1 MRKTRETRGQSLH
14 NIGGVIGGVSM
25 EFLDRLLGE
34 PTLDKLAR
42 DVTRELNEL
51 GAQELRVDLA
61 MREMTFRLHGGEM
74 KLYLGNLLQ
83 DLRRSRRALRP
94 VVLKRFL
101 DGMLAPDSAIPA
113 SYAEARP
120 RLMPVVRRRDDMGVV
135 ALSTLAAMEDPSKRF
150 LPATKPLTGEL
161 VIALVCDLPTSMAY
175 VNERELPKWQVTFD
189 QALDDALDNL
199 RGLPEHGGWH
209 QIGQGVWS
217 GEWGDAYDSSRILL
231 PDLIHRVGVH
241 DPVVAVPF
249 RNALMLTS
257 AGNEAGIALMA
268 QAIEQHLEDT
278 QRWLSFQLL
287 RLEDR
292 QWQAHAPLVAVDA
305 WHALNLRNAAA
316 VNESQKE
323 LLDALHAKR
332 EQDLFVASYQMMA
345 RDDLGTLSFSVW
357 AEQVD
362 TLLPRTE
369 FIVFNARGH
378 DAARPLLVPWQPALE
393 VVGDLLEATDYAPER
408 FRAKRFPDEAQ
419 FARLKELA
427 IDL

>member
-1 MRKTRETRGQSLH
+1 
-14 NIGGVIGGVSM
+14 M
-25 EFLDRLLGE
+25 EFLDRLLGA
-34 PTLDKLAR
+34 PTLDTLAR

-51 GAQELRVDLA
+51 GAEELRVDLA
-61 MREMTFRLHGGEM
+61 LREMTFRLHGGEM

-83 DLRRSRRALRP
+83 DLRRSRRAARPLVLR
-94 VVLKRFL
+94 RFL
-101 DGMLAPDSAIPA
+101 DGMLAPDSAIPV

-120 RLMPVVRRRDDMGVV
+120 RLMPVVRRRDDMGIV
-135 ALSTLAAMEDPSKRF
+135 ALSTLSAVDDPSKRF
-150 LPATKPLTGEL
+150 MPVTRPLVGEL
-161 VIALVCDLPTSMAY
+161 VVALVCDLPTSMAY
-175 VNERELPKWQVTFD
+175 VNERELPKWDVTFD
-189 QALDDALDNL
+189 QALADALDNL
-199 RGLPEHGGWH
+199 RGLPEHGGWQ

-217 GEWGDAYDSSRILL
+217 GEWGDSYDSSRMLL
-231 PDLIHRVGVH
+231 PDLIHRVGVR

-249 RNALMLTS
+249 RNALMLTG
-257 AGNEAGIALMA
+257 ADNEAGIALMA
-268 QAIEQHLEDT
+268 KIIQEHLDDT

-287 RLEDR
+287 RLDNT
-292 QWQAHAPLVAVDA
+292 QWQPHAPLVAVDA

-323 LLDALHAKR
+323 LLDALHARR

>member
-1 MRKTRETRGQSLH
+1 MA
-14 NIGGVIGGVSM
+14 
-25 EFLDRLLGE
+25 FLDRLLGA

-42 DVTRELNEL
+42 DVTRELHEL
-51 GAQELRVDLA
+51 GAQELSVDLA
-61 MREMTFRLHGGEM
+61 LREMTFRLHGGEM
-74 KLYLGNLLQ
+74 KLYLGNVLH
-83 DLRRSRRALRP
+83 DLRRSRRGARPAL
-94 VVLKRFL
+94 LKRFL
-101 DGMLAPDSAIPA
+101 DGMLAPDNAIPA
-113 SYAEARP
+113 SYEDARP
-120 RLMPVVRRRDDMGVV
+120 RLMPVVRRRDDMGIV
-135 ALSTLAAMEDPSKRF
+135 ALSTLGAVEDPAKRF
-150 LPATKPLTGEL
+150 LPATKPLAGDL
-161 VIALVCDLPTSMAY
+161 VVALVCDRPTSMAY

-189 QALDDALDNL
+189 QALSDALDNL
-199 RGLPEHGGWH
+199 RGLPEHGGWQ

-217 GEWGDAYDSSRILL
+217 GEWGDSYDSSRILL
-231 PDLIHRVGVH
+231 PDLIHRVGVR

-257 AGNEAGIALMA
+257 ADNGPGIALMA
-268 QAIEQHLEDT
+268 ELIEQHLAGA

-287 RLEDR
+287 RLENT
-292 QWQAHAPLVAVDA
+292 QWQPHAPLVAIDA
-305 WHALNLRNAAA
+305 WHVLNLRSAVA

-323 LLDALHAKR
+323 LLDALHARR

-369 FIVFNARGH
+369 FIVFNARGR
-378 DAARPLLVPWQPALE
+378 DAARPLLVPWHEAIE
-393 VVGDLLEATDYAPER
+393 VVGELMEATDHAPER
-408 FRAKRFPDEAQ
+408 FRVRRFPDEAQ

>member
-1 MRKTRETRGQSLH
+1 
-14 NIGGVIGGVSM
+14 M
-25 EFLDRLLGE
+25 EFLDRLLGA
-34 PTLDKLAR
+34 PTLDTLAR

-51 GAQELRVDLA
+51 GAEELRVDPAL
-61 MREMTFRLHGGEM
+61 REMTFRLHGGEM

-83 DLRRSRRALRP
+83 DLRRSRRAARP
-94 VVLKRFL
+94 LVLKRFL
-101 DGMLAPDSAIPA
+101 DGMLAPDSAIPV
-113 SYAEARP
+113 SYADARP
-120 RLMPVVRRRDDMGVV
+120 RLMPVVRRRDDMGIV
-135 ALSTLAAMEDPSKRF
+135 ALSTLAAVEDPSKRF
-150 LPATKPLTGEL
+150 LPATKPLAGEL
-161 VIALVCDLPTSMAY
+161 VVALVCDLPTSMAY

-189 QALDDALDNL
+189 QALGDALDNL
-199 RGLPEHGGWH
+199 RGLPEHGGWQ

-217 GEWGDAYDSSRILL
+217 GEWGDSYDSSRMLL
-231 PDLIHRVGVH
+231 PDLIHRVGVR

-268 QAIEQHLEDT
+268 RMIHEHLDDT

-287 RLEDR
+287 RLDNTL
-292 QWQAHAPLVAVDA
+292 WQPHAPLVAIDT
-305 WHALNLRNAAA
+305 WHQLNLRNAAA

-323 LLDALHAKR
+323 LLDALHARR
-332 EQDLFVASYQMMA
+332 ELDLFVASYQMMA

-369 FIVFNARGH
+369 FIIFNARGY
-378 DAARPLLVPWQPALE
+378 DAARPLLVPWQEATE
-393 VVGDLLEATDYAPER
+393 VVGDLMEATDHAPER
-408 FRAKRFPDEAQ
+408 FRVRRFPDETQ

>member
-1 MRKTRETRGQSLH
+1 
-14 NIGGVIGGVSM
+14 M
-25 EFLDRLLGE
+25 EFLDRLLGA

-42 DVTRELNEL
+42 DVTRELHEL

-61 MREMTFRLHGGEM
+61 LREMTFRLHGGEM
-74 KLYLGNLLQ
+74 KLYLGNVLH
-83 DLRRSRRALRP
+83 DLRRSRRGSRPAL
-94 VVLKRFL
+94 LKRFL
-101 DGMLAPDSAIPA
+101 DGMLAPDNAIPA
-113 SYAEARP
+113 SYEDARP
-120 RLMPVVRRRDDMGVV
+120 RLMPVVRRRDDMGIV
-135 ALSTLAAMEDPSKRF
+135 ALSTLSAVEDPSKRF
-150 LPATKPLTGEL
+150 LPATKPLAGDL
-161 VIALVCDLPTSMAY
+161 VVALVCDQPTSMAY

-189 QALDDALDNL
+189 QALADALDNL
-199 RGLPEHGGWH
+199 RGLPEHGGWQ

-217 GEWGDAYDSSRILL
+217 GEWGDSYDSSRILL
-231 PDLIHRVGVH
+231 PDLIHRVGVR

-257 AGNEAGIALMA
+257 AGNEPGIALMA
-268 QAIEQHLEDT
+268 KLIEQHLAGA

-287 RLEDR
+287 RLENT
-292 QWQAHAPLVAVDA
+292 QWQPHAPLVAVDA

-323 LLDALHAKR
+323 LLDALHTKR

-369 FIVFNARGH
+369 FIIFHARGS
-378 DAARPLLVPWQPALE
+378 DAARPLLVPWQDAFDI
-393 VVGDLLEATDYAPER
+393 VGDLMEQTDLAPER
-408 FRAKRFPDEAQ
+408 FRVRRFPDEAQ